1 MAPSRYSRPIHA
13 HVIHTRCG
21 ENKIICSKISDISY
35 IYEILAFTNS
45 FWSYYRR
52 IIGTLFCFKEK
63 LQQARLARPPLRLLV
78 CAYRKQM
85 ILTTHNHI
93 WCYVRFHRV
102 CRHKVVKLVQYRG
115 VICMLVLL
123 VSGLSVHGFIEAL
136 LAIAKKSCTASETL
150 AESFQRLVSS
160 CHATLEDERRRVA
173 SLPRLASRRRMAPT
187 LSGRRSAADVSVS
200 PRQPP
205 SLTPGQW
212 QTRRSASSGA
222 LCQSGG
228 GSERANNTRRIDYK
242 QFSPD
247 VNGATP
253 HRHALTPE
261 KNDRVKAEH

>member
-1 MAPSRYSRPIHA
+1 MLCTFS
-13 HVIHTRCG
+13 
-21 ENKIICSKISDISY
+21 
-35 IYEILAFTNS
+35 
-45 FWSYYRR
+45 
-52 IIGTLFCFKEK
+52 
-63 LQQARLARPPLRLLV
+63 LLV
-78 CAYRKQM
+78 R
-85 ILTTHNHI
+85 HEV
-93 WCYVRFHRV
+93 VR
-102 CRHKVVKLVQYRG
+102 LVQCRG
-115 VICMLVLL
+115 VICMLL
-123 VSGLSVHGFIEAL
+123 SGLSVHGFIEAL

-160 CHATLEDERRRVA
+160 CHTTLEDERRRVA
-173 SLPRLASRRRMAPT
+173 SLPRLASRRRLAPT

-228 GSERANNTRRIDYK
+228 ERANSTRRIDYK

-253 HRHALTPE
+253 QRHP
-261 KNDRVKAEH
+261 KIDRVKAEH